1 MHAPPPAFTA
11 SCSLKVKISNRRKAT
26 YSLFPR
32 PTSGTNHWGWFHQK
46 PNLRWYSLIKPFFE
60 GITTTTTKTWMR
72 KPDQAGK
79 KPSQN
84 VVSVGISFS
93 FTFPGT
99 LQYTWDH
106 RAVPTLGQG
115 NLPVMSLTSQSL
127 TSSPSWG
134 HRWCYSVLLLRN
146 PSQSWKQILSLG
158 ERSLEKRFS
167 LLPNI
172 SGKWFQAWRH
182 FNSL

>member
-1 MHAPPPAFTA
+1 MLQILFQCMHLLQLLLHRVHWKWKSAITGKQHTVCFLGPLLVPTVQVVFTR
-11 SCSLKVKISNRRKAT
+11 SQTWDGI
-26 YSLFPR
+26 
-32 PTSGTNHWGWFHQK
+32 HWLSHF
-46 PNLRWYSLIKPFFE
+46 LRE
-60 GITTTTTKTWMR
+60 QQQQQQKTWMR
-72 KPDQAGK
+72 KPDQDGK

-99 LQYTWDH
+99 LQHTWDH

-146 PSQSWKQILSLG
+146 WS
-158 ERSLEKRFS
+158 
-167 LLPNI
+167 
-172 SGKWFQAWRH
+172 
-182 FNSL
+182 

>member
-1 MHAPPPAFTA
+1 MLQILFQCMYLLQLLWHRVHWKWKSTITGKQHTVCFLGPLLVPTVQVGFTR
-11 SCSLKVKISNRRKAT
+11 SQTWDGI
-26 YSLFPR
+26 
-32 PTSGTNHWGWFHQK
+32 
-46 PNLRWYSLIKPFFE
+46 RWLSHFFE
-60 GITTTTTKTWMR
+60 GTTTTTTKNVNE
-72 KPDQAGK
+72 KADQAGK

-93 FTFPGT
+93 FTLPDT
-99 LQYTWDH
+99 LQHTWDH

-146 PSQSWKQILSLG
+146 
-158 ERSLEKRFS
+158 RS
-167 LLPNI
+167 
-172 SGKWFQAWRH
+172 
-182 FNSL
+182 